1 VLFPSLVITT
11 GETFFEKVVVSVF
24 LLDEPSRLNVT
35 FNIST

>member
-24 LLDEPSRLNVT
+24 FVR
-35 FNIST
+35 